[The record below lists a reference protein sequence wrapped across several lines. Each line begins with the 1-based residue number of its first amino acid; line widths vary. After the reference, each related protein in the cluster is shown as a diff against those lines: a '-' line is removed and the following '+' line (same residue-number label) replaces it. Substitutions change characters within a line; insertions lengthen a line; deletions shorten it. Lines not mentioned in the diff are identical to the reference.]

1 MSVFLRGRRWGPGG
15 SERGRLSALMGMT
28 ALLLGGAERST
39 PEARR
44 GHAFWRAGVD
54 GESADQAIVA
64 LPNEASSGSVPW
76 VFGKHKSKGGPSE
89 GPPATGECLSFRLEG
104 QIVRVVGTCVELKGR
119 TVLFAVLLAQLR
131 AVVGPDQIAEVF
143 EQLDDGESLLWGP
156 VSGNGEGDCQ
166 EQAGRGR
173 AHDLISVVWPDS
185 AAVSGRRWLWL
196 FDCGGTSLVGLMA

>member
-1 MSVFLRGRRWGPGG
+1 MGAGG

-76 VFGKHKSKGGPSE
+76 CSGSTKAKGARARGPLLLES
-89 GPPATGECLSFRLEG
+89 AYRL
-104 QIVRVVGTCVELKGR
+104 
-119 TVLFAVLLAQLR
+119 
-131 AVVGPDQIAEVF
+131 D
-143 EQLDDGESLLWGP
+143 
-156 VSGNGEGDCQ
+156 
-166 EQAGRGR
+166 
-173 AHDLISVVWPDS
+173 
-185 AAVSGRRWLWL
+185 
-196 FDCGGTSLVGLMA
+196 

>member
-1 MSVFLRGRRWGPGG
+1 
-15 SERGRLSALMGMT
+15 MGMT
-28 ALLLGGAERST
+28 ALLLGGDERST

-54 GESADQAIVA
+54 GESADQAIIA
-64 LPNEASSGSVPW
+64 LPNEASSRGGRAL
-76 VFGKHKSKGGPSE
+76 VFGLKHKSKGGPSE

-173 AHDLISVVWPDS
+173 AHDLISVVWLDS
-185 AAVSGRRWLWL
+185 AAVLARRWLWL
-196 FDCGGTSLVGLMA
+196 FDCGGTSLVGRMA